1 MKSEF
6 DNQQREI
13 ETGERWLAAFEAPA
27 VSDEA
32 RSRIKQAIRA
42 DLSARCGSARRW
54 RVPAWVGAVAAAAVI
69 VLCVTL
75 INSSRTNSVRIV
87 ERGDTDEGVPEA
99 PPDLQDVVPTEIVF
113 VAELDRELTELEA
126 LSVGVG
132 DLDVSAVYEA
142 FQDALDGTNGVDAPE
157 DSTSRLETR
166 QQDSKAVTA

>member
-6 DNQQREI
+6 DKQQREI
-13 ETGERWLAAFEAPA
+13 ESGERGLAAFEAPA

-32 RSRIKQAIRA
+32 RSRIKHAIRA
-42 DLSARCGSARRW
+42 ELTARCESPRRW

-69 VLCVTL
+69 MLCVTL
-75 INSSRTNSVRIV
+75 IRNSPTKSVPIV
-87 ERGDTDEGVPEA
+87 ERGDTGGGVPEA

-113 VAELDRELTELEA
+113 VAELDRELTELEG

-132 DLDVSAVYEA
+132 DLDVGAVYEA
-142 FQDALDGTNGVDAPE
+142 FQDALGGTNGVVAPA